1 MKIVVLAGGYS
12 HERDV
17 SLASGCLIANALCR
31 LGHKVALADVY
42 EHLEAEDLS
51 SLFSDKGD
59 YSYTIPQTVPD
70 LAALKAERR
79 MGDKLIGDRV
89 LHLCMEADLVFLAL
103 HGGMGED
110 GRIQSVLE
118 CYGIPFTGSSFGP
131 CFCAMEKDVAK
142 DVMRAAGIPVPVGTV
157 YHGQPEEE
165 IVLPCVVK
173 PASLGSSVGVSLVDT
188 RAELHEA
195 LAKATAYGVKVLIE
209 DKIPGREF
217 SCGVLDGT
225 ALPPIEIR
233 PKEGFYDFER
243 KYQSGLT
250 EEICPA
256 PLTEEQTAR
265 IRTLAEQ
272 AHRALG
278 LSVYSRLDFILDERS
293 GDFVCLEANT
303 LPGMTPMS
311 LLPQEAA
318 AVGISYDELVSRI
331 ASLSLNK

>member
-31 LGHKVALADVY
+31 QGHRVALVDVY
-42 EHLEAEDLS
+42 ENLETEDLS
-51 SLFSDKGD
+51 SLFSDKGG
-59 YSYTIPQTVPD
+59 YSTSIPQTVPD
-70 LAALKAERR
+70 LRALKAERH
-79 MGDKLIGDRV
+79 MGNKLIGDRV

-131 CFCAMEKDVAK
+131 CFCAMEKNVAK
-142 DVMRAAGIPVPVGTV
+142 DVMRAAGIPVPGGFV
-157 YHGQPEEE
+157 YAGEPEEE
-165 IVLPCVVK
+165 IALPCVVK

-188 RAELHEA
+188 AEELHAA
-195 LAKATAYGVKVLIE
+195 LTKAVAYGVNVLIE
-209 DKIPGREF
+209 EKIPGREF

-233 PKEGFYDFER
+233 PKEGFYDYER

-256 PLTEEQTAR
+256 PLSDSQTAR
-265 IRTLAEQ
+265 IRDLAER

-278 LSVYSRLDFILDERS
+278 LSVYSRLDFILDERT

-303 LPGMTPMS
+303 LPGMTPTS

-318 AVGISYDELVSRI
+318 AVGISYDELVERI
-331 ASLSLNK
+331 ASLSLKK